1 LAVSRRAAVLS
12 LNEREQRIL
21 SRIAEEL
28 HKTAPVLVSLLTVF
42 NKLVADEA
50 MPARRP
56 LRRIRRRLSATTLT
70 WGFVSTWTIMTFGM
84 ITVALV
90 LSHVSHG
97 A

>member
-1 LAVSRRAAVLS
+1 M
-12 LNEREQRIL
+12 
-21 SRIAEEL
+21 
-28 HKTAPVLVSLLTVF
+28 F